1 MNPGKIIRMTKDR
14 LPYWRQGDLAKL
26 VRQDGDGDWW
36 ADFTGMGNAEVLHD
50 GYWDVSLAKFEV
62 INE

>member
-1 MNPGKIIRMTKDR
+1 MTKDR

-26 VRQDGDGDWW
+26 VRQDSDGDWW